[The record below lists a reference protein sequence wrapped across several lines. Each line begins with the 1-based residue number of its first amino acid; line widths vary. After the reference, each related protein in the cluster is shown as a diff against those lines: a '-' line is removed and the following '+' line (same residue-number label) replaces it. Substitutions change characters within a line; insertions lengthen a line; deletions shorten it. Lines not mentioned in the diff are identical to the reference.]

1 MTSEAVAYDKSELP
15 RWEVILRKAI
25 LVIARLTLAILF
37 FTQLWWKMPPT
48 FGCPADYAFTTS
60 TVENG
65 RLRLQRTS
73 GLCDWIGIEQV
84 YSTQPRPLIVAN
96 LDNTGDPE
104 ISINIAPIARLNG
117 IFLENVIQ
125 PTIRFSGWLLWLA
138 EASIFV
144 LLLLGLFSRLGAAIA
159 VAVSTQ
165 LLVGLSGIPNPYEWE
180 WAYNTIFVLALV
192 LFAFA
197 PGRVFGI
204 DALLRPRF
212 LAAKARGSF
221 FGKVLSWLT

>member
-1 MTSEAVAYDKSELP
+1 MSTETVNYNSTALP
-15 RWEVILRKAI
+15 RWESTLRKII
-25 LVIARLTLAILF
+25 LVVARLSLAILF

-48 FGCPADYAFTTS
+48 FGCPADFSFTTS
-60 TVENG
+60 TVESG

-84 YSTQPRPLIVAN
+84 YSTQPRPLLVAN
-96 LDNTGDPE
+96 LDNSGDPE

-117 IFLENVIQ
+117 IFLESVIQ
-125 PTIRFSGWLLWLA
+125 PTIQFSGWLLWLA
-138 EASIFV
+138 EATIFV
-144 LLLLGLFSRLGAAIA
+144 FLLLGLFSRLGSLIA
-159 VAVSTQ
+159 VGVSAQ
-165 LLVGLSGIPNPYEWE
+165 LLIGLSGIPNPYEWE

-212 LAAKARGSF
+212 LALKERGSF

>member
-1 MTSEAVAYDKSELP
+1 MNSDAIRYDKTVLP
-15 RWEVILRKAI
+15 RWEEVLRKVI
-25 LVIARLTLAILF
+25 LVIARLALAVLF

-48 FGCPADYAFTTS
+48 FGCPADFSFTTA
-60 TVENG
+60 TEEGG

-84 YSTQPRPLIVAN
+84 YSTQPRPLLVAN
-96 LDNTGDPE
+96 LDNRGDPE

-117 IFLENVIQ
+117 LFLENVIQ
-125 PTIRFSGWLLWLA
+125 PTIQVSGWLLWLA
-138 EASIFV
+138 EATIV
-144 LLLLGLFSRLGAAIA
+144 VTLLLGLFSRLGAL
-159 VAVSTQ
+159 VAVGVSAQ
-165 LLVGLSGIPNPYEWE
+165 LLIGLSGIPNPYEWE

-204 DALLRPRF
+204 DTLLRPRF
-212 LAAKARGSF
+212 LAMKERGSF
-221 FGKVLSWLT
+221 LGKALSWLT

>member
-1 MTSEAVAYDKSELP
+1 MSTEAVTYDQSSLP
-15 RWEVILRKAI
+15 RWEEVLRKVIL
-25 LVIARLTLAILF
+25 VVARLALAVLF

-48 FGCPADYAFTTS
+48 FGCSPDYAFTTA
-60 TVENG
+60 TTENG

-159 VAVSTQ
+159 VAVSAQ

>member
-1 MTSEAVAYDKSELP
+1 MRLTRQLLAAGQI
-15 RWEVILRKAI
+15 EVIVDVQLGAHRTRQAI
-25 LVIARLTLAILF
+25 
-37 FTQLWWKMPPT
+37 QEDDK
-48 FGCPADYAFTTS
+48 TS
-60 TVENG
+60 
-65 RLRLQRTS
+65 
-73 GLCDWIGIEQV
+73 
-84 YSTQPRPLIVAN
+84 
-96 LDNTGDPE
+96 
-104 ISINIAPIARLNG
+104 
-117 IFLENVIQ
+117 
-125 PTIRFSGWLLWLA
+125 
-138 EASIFV
+138 
-144 LLLLGLFSRLGAAIA
+144 LGAAIA
-159 VAVSTQ
+159 VAVSAQ